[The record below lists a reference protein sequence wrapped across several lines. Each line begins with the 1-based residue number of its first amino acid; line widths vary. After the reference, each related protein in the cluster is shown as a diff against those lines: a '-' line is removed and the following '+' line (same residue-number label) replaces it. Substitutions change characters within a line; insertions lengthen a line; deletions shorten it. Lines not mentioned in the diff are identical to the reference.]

1 MKQKE
6 KIYDIFI
13 SYRRNGGF
21 ETARLIYDRLTN
33 LGYRVSFDLETLRSG
48 KFNTQLY
55 ERIEQCKDVL
65 VLLSS
70 NALELREDPTDDW
83 FRLEVAYALKHQKN
97 IIPIFLR
104 DFNWPDK
111 KTLPDDIADLCD
123 YEGVSSSD
131 EHFDSTF
138 AKLSRLMKSKPH
150 QIMSHLRIMILA
162 VLLIFGMGMSAYCFH
177 DKLVPYPFTKVQKQH
192 FSEVVYLLGNQGNYV
207 NQLFSMKKELLDAA
221 NNALSSDSRSHFLDA
236 YNVFLH
242 NWKNMEIEKGKPSE
256 ELLKKIQDTPFEIV
270 DVNAGYDYL
279 QLIYKEAKQDADNLK
294 GYINRE
300 FPMPKSELHQYIQIK
315 KDYLALQMKYYS
327 YIQMAIF
334 KDVSPKRMGKYKE
347 IVRQWNNLPRLA
359 EPWEHDEKNLKDV
372 LEHCLHSMEEK
383 LKDLSILVGN
393 MNNAVIQDGEE
404 YKQQLIE
411 MGATPEKAEEMLE
424 KVRQMAALKAS
435 LDERKK
441 HIDEIRE
448 KARTKFAPLETDEP
462 GVLWG
467 KTVRF
472 LSLEMPDE
480 ALKVMDMLRKKADE
494 TFSLPVCDAMAAY
507 IKQRVELHLAGGVI
521 VCAFE
526 PPATSH
532 AIYKVGDIVTMVDG
546 KSCLDFDTYKAA
558 IGDDVKVQF
567 WRLENGKL
575 VSHEMVMPKGQPR
588 TGMLETLEKID

>member
-1 MKQKE
+1 MKQKG

-70 NALELREDPTDDW
+70 NALELREDPEDDW

-111 KTLPDDIADLCD
+111 KTLPDDIVDLCE

-138 AKLSRLMKSKPH
+138 AKLRRLMKSKPYRR
-150 QIMSHLRIMILA
+150 SFHLCLVILSIL
-162 VLLIFGMGMSAYCFH
+162 VLLGMGGATYCFR
-177 DKLVPYPFTKVQKQH
+177 DKLFPYPFTKAQRQYFDELV
-192 FSEVVYLLGNQGNYV
+192 FILGKQGNCV
-207 NQLFSMKKELLDAA
+207 NQLFRMEKELLDATSI
-221 NNALSSDSRSHFLDA
+221 ALNTNSRSHFLEA
-236 YNVFLH
+236 YNIFMH
-242 NWKNMEIEKGKPSE
+242 DYGDMDIEHKPSD
-256 ELLKKIQDTPFEIV
+256 ELLDKMLNAPFERADIK
-270 DVNAGYDYL
+270 AGYDL
-279 QLIYKEAKQDADNLK
+279 LKMIYDEANEDAIKLK
-294 GYINRE
+294 ACME
-300 FPMPKSELHQYIQIK
+300 DDFTMSKADLLKYIQIK
-315 KDYLALQMKYYS
+315 KDFLNIKKDYYA
-327 YIQMAIF
+327 YVQMAIF
-334 KDVSPKRMGKYKE
+334 KDISPEGMEEYMT
-347 IVRQWNNLPRLA
+347 IVRQWEQLKTLNG
-359 EPWEHDEKNLKDV
+359 PWEHNEKILKGNLEYCFNCVKA
-372 LEHCLHSMEEK
+372 SQG
-383 LKDLSILVGN
+383 DLLTLVGN
-393 MNNAVIQDGEE
+393 MNAGAIQEGEA
-404 YKQQLIE
+404 YKRHLIE

-424 KVRQMAALKAS
+424 KTRQVVALRIS
-435 LDERKK
+435 LDEQNKR
-441 HIDEIRE
+441 IEDILE

-467 KTVRF
+467 KAVRF

-480 ALKVMDMLRKKADE
+480 ALKVMDMLRKKQDE
-494 TFSLPVCDAMAAY
+494 TFSAPICDAMAAF
-507 IKQRVELHLAGGVI
+507 IRQRAELPFISGVI

-546 KSCLDFDTYKAA
+546 KPSLDFDTYKAA

-575 VSHEMVMPKGQPR
+575 ISHEAVMPKGQPR
-588 TGMLETLEKID
+588 AGVLEMCEKKD